1 MRRGEIVEDEKQIS
15 LKSSPQINCKLK
27 FGRKKKHRFDFLQ
40 HEFGEWFYKFS
51 KKYSFPR

>member
-40 HEFGEWFYKFS
+40 HEFGE
-51 KKYSFPR
+51 